1 MLQEFKKFRHKRDVE
16 IFNFGD
22 SYILFIWIHL
32 PFYSFQI
39 WNQLERKKNPT
50 IDSLVSLMGFLL
62 RFNRKRYFSLMIYC
76 FCVSWPAHELSV
88 PKRFSHCFSNSP
100 YNKLKTKRTVIT
112 KHINI
117 LLTETHVLSFRPP
130 L

>member
-22 SYILFIWIHL
+22 SYILFIRIHL
-32 PFYSFQI
+32 PFYSFQT
-39 WNQLERKKNPT
+39 WNQLERKKSHNRFT
-50 IDSLVSLMGFLL
+50 CELMGFLL
-62 RFNRKRYFSLMIYC
+62 KFNRKRYFSLMIYC

-112 KHINI
+112 KHIQSNCFSFKK
-117 LLTETHVLSFRPP
+117 LSFKF
-130 L
+130 